1 MSLLIWFSREAEEK
15 TVYVLC
21 VPLGVQCDV
30 GIYRNFSKNLYLKN
44 PRQNF
49 MKTYEILSETKGGKL
64 VAVVSTEASSEKDA
78 ILQTANFCDMM
89 SIKVHS
95 VRVVK

>member
-1 MSLLIWFSREAEEK
+1 
-15 TVYVLC
+15 
-21 VPLGVQCDV
+21 
-30 GIYRNFSKNLYLKN
+30 
-44 PRQNF
+44 

-95 VRVVK
+95 VRVIK